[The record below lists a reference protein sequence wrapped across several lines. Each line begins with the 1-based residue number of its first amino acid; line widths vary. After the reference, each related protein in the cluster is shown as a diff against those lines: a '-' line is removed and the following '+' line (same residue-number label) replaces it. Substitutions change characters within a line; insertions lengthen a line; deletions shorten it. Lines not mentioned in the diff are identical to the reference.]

1 MKKLS
6 DYKDEEAIDLWAD
19 LLEPMQKMFRNPDV
33 LQVIRLKKP
42 PMEIARTI
50 LKDCKEEATE
60 ILLRI
65 DPEPLNGLNIMLRLM
80 NVLADI
86 GQSEEFK
93 PFFDF
98 AEQAKTINV
107 SSISATENTE
117 DNAE

>member
-19 LLEPMQKMFRNPDV
+19 LLEPMLKIFKNPDV
-33 LQVIRLKKP
+33 LKVIKLKKS

-50 LKDCKEEATE
+50 LKDCKKEATE

-65 DPEPLNGLNIMLRLM
+65 DPEPLNGLNIVLRLM
-80 NVLADI
+80 NVLTEI
-86 GQSEEFK
+86 GQSEEFA

-98 AEQAKTINV
+98 AEQAKTTNV

-117 DNAE
+117 DNAK

>member
-6 DYKDEEAIDLWAD
+6 DYKDEEAIDLWVD
-19 LLEPMQKMFRNPDV
+19 LLEPLSKIFKDPDV
-33 LQVIRLKKP
+33 LKVVGLKKS

-50 LKDCKEEATE
+50 LKNCKKEAKE

-65 DPEPLNGLNIMLRLM
+65 DPEPLTGLNIVTRLV

-98 AEQAKTINV
+98 AEQAKIINV